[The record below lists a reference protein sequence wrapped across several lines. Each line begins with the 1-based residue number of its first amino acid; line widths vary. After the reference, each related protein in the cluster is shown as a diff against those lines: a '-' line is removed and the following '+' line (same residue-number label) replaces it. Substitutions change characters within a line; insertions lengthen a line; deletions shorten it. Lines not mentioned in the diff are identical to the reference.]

1 VPAVTLELVGVMET
15 ETGAGTAEML
25 TVALAFLVVSAV
37 HCTLTVTLPPEGTLA
52 GAL

>member
-1 VPAVTLELVGVMET
+1 MTLELVGVMET

-25 TVALAFLVVSAV
+25 TVALADLVVSSVLCAV
-37 HCTLTVTLPPEGTLA
+37 MVTLPPEGTLV